1 MVTVIITIEVSNFLE
16 WKKIFDA
23 NENIRKQI
31 NIIQKGVYVSID
43 NADKITM
50 ILEADSPEHFH
61 HFFYNDP
68 LVKKAIEKY
77 GFLSPPEVKY
87 LYNI

>member
-1 MVTVIITIEVSNFLE
+1 MVTVIITIEISNFIE

-23 NENIRKQI
+23 NESIRQQI
-31 NIIQKGVYVSID
+31 NIIQKGVYVAID
-43 NADKITM
+43 NPDRVTM

-61 HFFYNDP
+61 HFFYNDA
-68 LVKKAIEKY
+68 LIKKAIEKY

-87 LYNI
+87 FKNI